1 MAIELFQTLDG
12 GHRMLEIAYWYRKR
26 SRPVAVITSILT
38 SQSDLH
44 ERTEMTRF
52 KDKTV
57 LITGAAS
64 GMGLS
69 ATRRFLDEGARV
81 TMLDIDAATLE
92 QVAAKFP
99 PDRVLVQ
106 VGDTARQET
115 AANAVKATVER
126 FGGLDVLIN
135 NAGIG
140 SEGDITQTSA
150 ADFDRVMA
158 VNVSGYFHMAKAA
171 LPELVKTRGAIVM
184 TSSVSGLG
192 GDWEMFAYNTSKG
205 AVSNMVRAMALDA
218 AKDGVRVNAV
228 NPSFTRTGMT
238 EDMLKDAELVAKFK
252 ERMPL
257 GAPEDP
263 DGVAAAMAFLASD
276 DARLIT
282 GVNLPVDAGLG
293 ASNGQPPQ

>member
-1 MAIELFQTLDG
+1 
-12 GHRMLEIAYWYRKR
+12 
-26 SRPVAVITSILT
+26 
-38 SQSDLH
+38 
-44 ERTEMTRF
+44 MTRF
-52 KDKTV
+52 TEKTV

-64 GMGLS
+64 GMGL
-69 ATRRFLDEGARV
+69 AAARRFLDEGARV
-81 TMLDIDAATLE
+81 TMLDINEGALREAAA
-92 QVAAKFP
+92 QFP
-99 PDRVLVQ
+99 QDRVLVH
-106 VGDTARQET
+106 VGDTAQQDTAT
-115 AANAVKATVER
+115 AAVQATVAR
-126 FGGLDVLIN
+126 FGGLHVLIN

-140 SEGDITQTSA
+140 SEGDILATSA
-150 ADFDRVMA
+150 ADFERVMA
-158 VNVSGYFHMAKAA
+158 VNVGGYFHMTKAA

-192 GDWEMFAYNTSKG
+192 GDWKMFAYNTSKG

-228 NPSFTRTGMT
+228 NPSFTKTGLT
-238 EDMLKDAELVAKFK
+238 EDMLKDTALVAKFK

-257 GAPEDP
+257 GAPEDA

-282 GVNLPVDAGLG
+282 GVNLPVDAGLL

>member
-1 MAIELFQTLDG
+1 MN
-12 GHRMLEIAYWYRKR
+12 
-26 SRPVAVITSILT
+26 
-38 SQSDLH
+38 
-44 ERTEMTRF
+44 RF

-64 GMGLS
+64 GMGLA

-81 TMLDIDAATLE
+81 TMLDIDQGSLTEAA
-92 QVAAKFP
+92 VKFP
-99 PDRVLVQ
+99 QDRVLVQ
-106 VGDTARQET
+106 VGDTAEQQT
-115 AANAVKATVER
+115 AAAAVKATVER

-135 NAGIG
+135 NAGVA
-140 SEGDITQTSA
+140 SEGDIMQTSE
-150 ADFDRVMA
+150 ADFERVMA
-158 VNVSGYFHMAKAA
+158 VNVTGYFHMAKAA
-171 LPELVKTRGAIVM
+171 MPELVKAAGAIVM

-218 AKDGVRVNAV
+218 AKHGVRVNAV
-228 NPSFTRTGMT
+228 NPSLTKTGMT
-238 EDMLKDAELVAKFK
+238 TDMLKDAQLVAKFE

-282 GVNLPVDAGLG
+282 GVNLPVDAGLR
-293 ASNGQPPQ
+293 ASNGQPRQ